1 MKILVINGSPKLERS
16 NTLRMTRK
24 FIEGIQ
30 EVRDDVTVNQ
40 IDVAKMN
47 IKPCLGCLG
56 CWKTTPG
63 KCVQKGDDM
72 DAALELF
79 VEADVLLW
87 SFPLYYYSLP
97 GTLKIFMD
105 RLCPLNKPVIM
116 DRLDGK
122 GCGTHPERYDDS
134 FQRHVLI
141 STCGHFNYKGNYD
154 SVVAQWDLKYGV
166 GRALTLFC
174 GQGEMFPVPFHADKV
189 EKYLDNCKQA
199 GRDFGN
205 YGTILFE
212 TRQKLDE
219 LILPKD
225 EFQALGNGYYAHM
238 EKKAAQREA
247 EKAAAAAAAEAK

>member
-16 NTLRMTRK
+16 NTMRMTK
-24 FIEGIQ
+24 AFLEGMK
-30 EVRDDVTVNQ
+30 EVRSDIEINQ
-40 IDVAKMN
+40 IDVSKMN

-79 VEADVLLW
+79 TDADVLLW

-97 GTLKIFMD
+97 GTLKVFMD

-116 DRLDGK
+116 DRIDGV
-122 GCGTHPERYDDS
+122 GCGTHPARYEKEPS
-134 FQRHVLI
+134 QRHILI
-141 STCGHFNYKGNYD
+141 SSCGHFNYKGNYN
-154 SVVAQWDLKYGV
+154 SVVAQWDLKYGA
-166 GRALTLFC
+166 GRATTLFC
-174 GQGEMFPVPFHADKV
+174 GEGEMFPVPMHADKV
-189 EKYLDNCKQA
+189 ERYLDNCKQA
-199 GRDFGN
+199 GRDWAN

-219 LILPKD
+219 LIIPKD
-225 EFQALGNGYYAHM
+225 EFTALGNGYYAHM
-238 EKKAAQREA
+238 EKKAAQRA
-247 EKAAAAAAAEAK
+247 AAKAAESAKE